1 MTDTTETSVPFGAL
15 EEARFTVLDYC
26 LFSLMLVM
34 SIGIGVYSAIKSRGR
49 ESTHDFLVG
58 RGSMPVIPVAL
69 SLLGGVIS
77 AISMLGNPTEVY
89 LYGTQIA
96 GNLIGL
102 IPGCILI
109 HQLILPIFYGLRIVS
124 LTQYVELRY
133 KSRELRLL
141 ATVCN
146 LLNKFFYMGICLYA
160 PSLALSTVTKLS
172 TWVSMVIMGSICTFY
187 ITVGG
192 VKAVVYTD
200 VMQTLLMFI
209 GLIVVIVVC
218 CLDLGGFSNVWAA
231 ADEGGRLEF
240 FNMNPS
246 PFIRHTFWSTSVLG
260 FYFMINK
267 VGLYQ
272 PCYQRFSS
280 VGTLKM
286 AQGLVIS
293 FVVMLYVLWLLCF
306 FAGLV
311 AYATY
316 QDCDPITSNRVQKPD
331 QILPYL
337 VMEKLTRLPGMPG
350 VFVAAVYGGVLSS
363 LSSCGNSI
371 ACLIWEDFLKDR
383 PYFKKLTD
391 KAATNVVKLIS
402 ALAGISGIFLG
413 ILAGKMGNIIHV
425 TRSVSG
431 SIMGPM
437 QGVFIAGTTM
447 PWVNA
452 KGAVVGF
459 LVSFSY
465 NITVVLGK
473 FIRGG
478 GKPPRLPLSV
488 DGCPENLVNATF
500 ASYLTSTSIPNTLVE
515 NTSFVETLFDT
526 GGQVDSMQLTTPDPA
541 QTSTGNTVY
550 DISYTLF
557 GASGILITMV
567 VSSIVSLC
575 TKPLA
580 PGEVDERLLS
590 SSSVKIYR
598 LLWQFFKGSKISLPN
613 NQQESEVSLKMISD
627 CSDNKPHPPPN
638 ETHLE

>member
-1 MTDTTETSVPFGAL
+1 
-15 EEARFTVLDYC
+15 
-26 LFSLMLVM
+26 
-34 SIGIGVYSAIKSRGR
+34 
-49 ESTHDFLVG
+49 
-58 RGSMPVIPVAL
+58 
-69 SLLGGVIS
+69 
-77 AISMLGNPTEVY
+77 
-89 LYGTQIA
+89 
-96 GNLIGL
+96 
-102 IPGCILI
+102 
-109 HQLILPIFYGLRIVS
+109 
-124 LTQYVELRY
+124 
-133 KSRELRLL
+133 
-141 ATVCN
+141 
-146 LLNKFFYMGICLYA
+146 MGICLYA

-240 FNMNPS
+240 F
-246 PFIRHTFWSTSVLG
+246 
-260 FYFMINK
+260 K
-267 VGLYQ
+267 
-272 PCYQRFSS
+272 
-280 VGTLKM
+280 
-286 AQGLVIS
+286 LVIS